1 MRCAFHDAPKR
12 WNRYTSAV
20 CPQRH
25 LRGPERLVG
34 EASAQTLKASRRRL
48 KTDSPIPDQL
58 GCPGR
63 TQLCVRLPR
72 RSAEG
77 KAKVGSVGTGWDSTC
92 AVLASLESV
101 VWLTNGTGDG
111 KG

>member
-1 MRCAFHDAPKR
+1 MGK
-12 WNRYTSAV
+12 
-20 CPQRH
+20 
-25 LRGPERLVG
+25 
-34 EASAQTLKASRRRL
+34 ASAQTLKAPCRRL
-48 KTDSPIPDQL
+48 KPDSPIPERL
-58 GCPGR
+58 RCPGR

-77 KAKVGSVGTGWDSTC
+77 KAKVGSVSTGWDSTC